1 MSAASEVNLMLLRS
15 VEKQTALY
23 DRTDE
28 NYRKRLPSENAWDMV
43 ASEVGE
49 SVEKCKRRWRQL
61 RNDYTRWCNADANRR
76 RNGQRRLAY
85 PLADELRFLDR
96 HLNIA
101 DDMAADDDRSVSSD
115 KDRDNNRDSEGG
127 DHHPQASLKERA
139 SSTSKLVKEVKL
151 ASQVRK
157 EKSSQDKRENWENP
171 GDKQR
176 SRKKSAEEKLDDLE
190 ESDEPEKVPELD
202 SFLQSDNEDDECMDE
217 EHLDDLEGFDF
228 DLEQSNQ
235 EKELTPEKS
244 LEKNNTDSTV
254 SQPEFFVKQTRDP
267 RLLII
272 GRKNSTSSFA
282 ESKASKSISGDP
294 LETAMEDSGDEYG
307 RDGEKR
313 VTGSDTTSPTR
324 RPRRAARAS
333 ISFAGIRDLPI
344 QKPGQAQRMTR
355 LQRRKS
361 MSLAAVHSVRSS
373 TSPVKMTPVPRSQ
386 PINKPPSGPVQ
397 ITKISHRD
405 DIFPRPAVPS
415 GVVNINQNQ
424 LKTQQQQKTLI
435 FPTTDEAIANPHGS
449 GPPQRRS
456 VGRPPKKLPMVQRIV
471 APETQTKP
479 QSPINTKVLTIGKPT
494 SSVASGNINNIAIKS
509 NVVTSIS
516 SSTATTNTITKGISN
531 NSIKTT
537 ENVNVISYSP
547 NSSSTSS
554 SSKATTGASGAVITN
569 IPTTTTAGTSV
580 PVGKS
585 ITQLKMT
592 ERGTQTGVQNPFSD
606 NYFLEM
612 IKPQM
617 QEMNPRQKMHFKKKV
632 FQALM
637 ETFDDATDFPTSKE
651 LQHFNINTPSGFEHI
666 TDPELRL
673 VRELV
678 SMVSAAKV
686 TLIRPPGEATA
697 IATASRSGIAPE
709 VQRGPRTN
717 MTRQVIQRV
726 YKPGTGQEIAPT
738 SPAGG
743 LDKRLFRLAAMGG
756 KPNGNLS
763 ATQEILR
770 KDSVDSNH
778 SVVKVANH
786 APTGSPKGAAVVAA
800 IRPQGSLINSF
811 FGQGNRPTTA
821 KGAASENIRAMSRRY
836 SVCGSSNPPNA
847 QNASQG
853 SANGSTINSNASAM
867 EASMLKRRLIAA
879 GHGMV
884 PPTQRPR
891 YSAVGA
897 SQMTTASQ
905 GSSLLV
911 RKSVGC
917 VPAYQKQ
924 ISPTGGASLLQKTP
938 QIASVQ
944 GSAFND
950 FAQPKPAATASV
962 NGEESSPTSALK
974 RSLVVANT
982 KTSFQDL
989 LQQASQ
995 TVQRNKIES
1004 SETAA
1009 TIAADDFS
1017 LDNLKREPVDP
1028 AEDHNDILG
1037 V

>member
-1 MSAASEVNLMLLRS
+1 MSAATELNLLLLRS

-61 RNDYTRWCNADANRR
+61 RNDYTRWCNADVNRR

-101 DDMAADDDRSVSSD
+101 DDMAADDDRSVLSD

-127 DHHPQASLKERA
+127 DHHSQALLKERA

-151 ASQVRK
+151 ANQVRK
-157 EKSSQDKRENWENP
+157 EKSQDKRENFVNHGE
-171 GDKQR
+171 KQR
-176 SRKKSAEEKLDDLE
+176 SRRKSAEEKLDELE

-235 EKELTPEKS
+235 EKEFTPEKS
-244 LEKNNTDSTV
+244 SEKNNTDSTV
-254 SQPEFFVKQTRDP
+254 SRSEFFVKQNRDP
-267 RLLII
+267 RLLVI
-272 GRKNSTSSFA
+272 GRKNSTASFV
-282 ESKASKSISGDP
+282 ESKALNSNSGDP
-294 LETAMEDSGDEYG
+294 LENAMEDSGDEYG
-307 RDGEKR
+307 KYGEKR
-313 VTGSDTTSPTR
+313 VTGSDTISPSR
-324 RPRRAARAS
+324 RLRRKTRAS
-333 ISFAGIRDLPI
+333 ISSAGIKDLPI
-344 QKPGQAQRMTR
+344 QKPDQEQRVTR
-355 LQRRKS
+355 LQRRIS
-361 MSLAAVHSVRSS
+361 MSLAAVHRVRSS

-386 PINKPPSGPVQ
+386 PISKPPSGQVQ
-397 ITKISHRD
+397 IREVSHRD
-405 DIFPRPAVPS
+405 DIYPRPEVPA
-415 GVVNINQNQ
+415 VVNINQNQ
-424 LKTQQQQKTLI
+424 IKTQQQEKPVIYPKT
-435 FPTTDEAIANPHGS
+435 DAAIANPQGS
-449 GPPQRRS
+449 APPQRRS
-456 VGRPPKKLPMVQRIV
+456 VGRPPKKLPVVQRIV
-471 APETQTKP
+471 SPETQTKP
-479 QSPINTKVLTIGKPT
+479 QSPINTKVLTVSKPT
-494 SSVASGNINNIAIKS
+494 SSAASGSSHISNIAIKS
-509 NVVTSIS
+509 NIVTSIS
-516 SSTATTNTITKGISN
+516 NSTATTSTIAKGTTN

-547 NSSSTSS
+547 NSSTTSC
-554 SSKATTGASGAVITN
+554 SSKAN
-569 IPTTTTAGTSV
+569 IPTSTTAGTSV
-580 PVGKS
+580 PVGKGM
-585 ITQLKMT
+585 TQLKMA
-592 ERGTQTGVQNPFSD
+592 ERSTQTGVPNPFSD

-697 IATASRSGIAPE
+697 IATASRSAIVPE
-709 VQRGPRTN
+709 AQRGARPN
-717 MTRQVIQRV
+717 VQRQVIQRA
-726 YKPGTGQEIAPT
+726 YKQGTGQEIVPT
-738 SPAGG
+738 SPSGG
-743 LDKRLFRLAAMGG
+743 LDKRLFRLAPISG
-756 KPNGNLS
+756 KPNANLS
-763 ATQEILR
+763 VPQEMLR
-770 KDSVDSNH
+770 KDSVDSIH
-778 SVVKVANH
+778 SAVKVANN
-786 APTGSPKGAAVVAA
+786 APTGSPKGAAIVAA
-800 IRPQGSLINSF
+800 VRPQGSLINKF
-811 FGQGNRPTTA
+811 FGQGNVPTTA
-821 KGAASENIRAMSRRY
+821 KGAASEKAYAISRRY

-853 SANGSTINSNASAM
+853 SANGSPINSNSSGM
-867 EASMLKRRLIAA
+867 DASMLKRRLIAP

-891 YSAVGA
+891 YSTVAA
-897 SQMTTASQ
+897 SQVVTASQ
-905 GSSLLV
+905 SGSLLV

-924 ISPTGGASLLQKTP
+924 ISPTGGGSLLQKIP

-950 FAQPKPAATASV
+950 FVQPKPAATPSV
-962 NGEESSPTSALK
+962 NGEESSPSSALK

-989 LQQASQ
+989 LQQPSQ
-995 TVQRNKIES
+995 TLQRNKIES

-1017 LDNLKREPVDP
+1017 LENLKREPVDS

-1037 V
+1037 I